1 MKSKLFLTV
10 LVVFMLVG
18 TMVGGAGVVL
28 AETECDP
35 AVVSQAGNV
44 ITVKP
49 TGVEDTVN
57 IQCAFDL
64 AVATGPG
71 VEVTLTEGTFYTAQI
86 VVNDFHGDFSGA
98 GVEKTLIYNMQDM
111 YVTPVDYYLD
121 LPSSNN
127 PWPALFAFISGDF
140 VISDLA
146 IYIIGEK
153 ITTPYSMFGWEPTTL
168 LALGVV
174 ILGSDANARIER
186 ILLEG
191 NAVEN
196 SLLPYNLSNGIFV
209 EGWFGEPPWP
219 SISGSFQVFDSTFKM
234 MGYATPAFNT
244 SAATIRVSHNKYE
257 DTIIAMDIS
266 DTRNT
271 NLEFS
276 HNNVVN
282 TWIGFD
288 VWNASAP
295 EHIGSTFLI
304 KNNQIQSEIGIAFEQ
319 TFGEGNECLLLGN
332 NVQKVA
338 DMGIYLGPGTY
349 GCTVVGGNNKIN
361 ILDLGTDNVLVGVN
375 IIGTGVGPTIQ
386 HFMKP

>member
-18 TMVGGAGVVL
+18 TMAGGAGVVL

-174 ILGSDANARIER
+174 ILGSDVNARIER

-196 SLLPYNLSNGIFV
+196 SLLPYNLANGIFF
-209 EGWFGEPPWP
+209 EGWFGRLLFAASVLALFYHLFNGIRHLVWD
-219 SISGSFQVFDSTFKM
+219 SGR
-234 MGYATPAFNT
+234 ALEIR
-244 SAATIRVSHNKYE
+244 SAYTAGWLVLIATILTTAV
-257 DTIIAMDIS
+257 M
-266 DTRNT
+266 
-271 NLEFS
+271 LG
-276 HNNVVN
+276 V
-282 TWIGFD
+282 
-288 VWNASAP
+288 
-295 EHIGSTFLI
+295 
-304 KNNQIQSEIGIAFEQ
+304 
-319 TFGEGNECLLLGN
+319 LL
-332 NVQKVA
+332 
-338 DMGIYLGPGTY
+338 
-349 GCTVVGGNNKIN
+349 
-361 ILDLGTDNVLVGVN
+361 
-375 IIGTGVGPTIQ
+375 
-386 HFMKP
+386 